1 MDELERERIIQ
12 KLKEMSE
19 NRPNPLIFFSMMLS
33 GVEKNIKEIRDK
45 LLENMQDPANVLPY
59 QLDMLESSEAVL
71 RDLKMLREEK

>member
-19 NRPNPLIFFSMMLS
+19 NRPDPLIFFSMMLS

-45 LLENMQDPANVLPY
+45 LLENMQDPATVLPY

-71 RDLKMLREEK
+71 RDLKMLRGEK

>member
-19 NRPNPLIFFSMMLS
+19 NRPDPIIFFSMMLS

-45 LLENMQDPANVLPY
+45 LLENMQDPASVLPY
-59 QLDMLESSEAVL
+59 QLDMLESAEAVL